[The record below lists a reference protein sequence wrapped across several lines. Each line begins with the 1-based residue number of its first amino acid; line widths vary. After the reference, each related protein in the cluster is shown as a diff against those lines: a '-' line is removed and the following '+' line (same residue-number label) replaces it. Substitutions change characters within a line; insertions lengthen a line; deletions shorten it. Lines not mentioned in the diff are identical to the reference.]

1 MKYIYVL
8 LLLLYIYIEQICF
21 ENNNKKINIPKISVF
36 LPIYNKEKYVKRS
49 IRSIQ
54 KQTLK
59 EIEIIPVND
68 GSTDKSLEIL
78 KELSKKDRRI
88 IIINN
93 NKNHGLLYSRAMG
106 ILRSKGEYLLC
117 LDPDDEYQGPSN
129 FKYLYNRA
137 KSLNVD
143 IIKFFIL
150 YIPDKFKSSQFSS
163 FNKIIKQPDLF
174 ESIFKGNIIIP

>member
-1 MKYIYVL
+1 MKFLFTVIMISYFFIER
-8 LLLLYIYIEQICF
+8 IYIR
-21 ENNNKKINIPKISVF
+21 NNKNKVNIPKISVF
-36 LPIYNKEKYVKRS
+36 LPIYNKEKYLKRS

-78 KELSKKDRRI
+78 KDLAKKDRRI

-93 NKNHGLLYSRAMG
+93 DKNHGSLYSRAMG
-106 ILRSKGEYLLC
+106 ILKSKGEYLLC
-117 LDPDDEYQGPSN
+117 LDPDDKYQGPNN

-143 IIKFFIL
+143 IITFFIW
-150 YIPDKFKSSQFSS
+150 YIPDRFKSTKFSN
-163 FNKIIKQPDLF
+163 FNSIIKQPILF
-174 ESIFKGNIIIP
+174 DSIFNNNFLTF